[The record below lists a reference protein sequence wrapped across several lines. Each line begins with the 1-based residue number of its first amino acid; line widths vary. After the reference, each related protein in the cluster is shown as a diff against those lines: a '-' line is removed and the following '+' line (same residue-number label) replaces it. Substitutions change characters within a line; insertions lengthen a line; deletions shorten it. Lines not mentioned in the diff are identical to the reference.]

1 MANFHECELHS
12 FFKKPKLFNYDF
24 LSPGYLPNP
33 GIKPRSTTLRV
44 GSLPAEPQ
52 GKPMMLKLAF
62 KYSEKE

>member
-33 GIKPRSTTLRV
+33 GIKPRSTALQV
-44 GSLPAEPQ
+44 DSSPSDPP
-52 GKPMMLKLAF
+52 GKPKSTILQIR
-62 KYSEKE
+62 